1 MKKLNFILLL
11 LLVLSGCKSE
21 SNGSRAIAS
30 SSQLCGRYRWDES
43 RLPLKISI
51 DRELN
56 DNFGSSQPIA
66 DGITKSLASW
76 EDAIQRGSGSI
87 FSSNITLL
95 DSSPE
100 HNDIALYRTDKDGAN
115 DILGVYLSKNWMSG
129 QSSQALAVTYYTV
142 TVNNASGLY
151 SLTSADIIFNFRD
164 HYFAFKEDESPIQDY
179 VTLTD
184 PPFNNKVVRQYD
196 FRTVLVHELGHFIGY
211 CHVDESQYVSV
222 MQPYYD
228 GKNRLLSNQDKT
240 YIKNLYSSS
249 ALSVKAKEKI
259 KVDPKDNEEIHFVV
273 ELLAD
278 GECNHY
284 QEGKKFYSHKVDLSK
299 KHSH

>member
-21 SNGSRAIAS
+21 QSGTRSIAS
-30 SSQLCGRYRWDES
+30 ASEMCGRYRWDES
-43 RLPLKISI
+43 RLPLKLSI
-51 DRELN
+51 DKELN
-56 DNFGSSQPIA
+56 DSFGSSFPTA
-66 DGITKSLASW
+66 EGITKSLKSW
-76 EDAIQRGSGSI
+76 EDAIQRGSGTI
-87 FSSNITLL
+87 FSPTINFL

-100 HNDIALYRTDKDGAN
+100 HNDIALYRTDKDAGN
-115 DILGVYLSKNWMSG
+115 DVLGIYLSRNWMSN
-129 QSSQALAVTYYTV
+129 QSSQALAVTYYTI
-142 TVNNASGLY
+142 TVNNAAGLY
-151 SLTSADIIFNFRD
+151 SLSSADIIFNFRD
-164 HYFAFKEDESPIQDY
+164 HNFVFREDDGDIQDY
-179 VTLTD
+179 MPGT
-184 PPFNNKVVRQYD
+184 PIRRQYD

-211 CHVDESQYVSV
+211 CHVDEKQYPSV

-228 GKNRLLSNQDKT
+228 GKNRSLTSYDKS

-249 ALSVKAKEKI
+249 ALSVKAKEKTP
-259 KVDPKDNEEIHFVV
+259 VDPKDTEEIHFVV

-299 KHSH
+299 KHKH